1 MTDAN
6 QDDFWSIDDDSPIEK
21 PKGVFAVNEVRSC
34 RELFEMIKDGS
45 LKTSPKFQ
53 RFSVWDEKEQTRFI
67 DSLAKQLPI
76 PSLCISNSGGAFFQA
91 IDGQQRL
98 NAIYKFLDIDNEWKL
113 PFLQD
118 IDIELSGKTNK
129 EICESN
135 KDLFNKIR
143 NVTIPVSMVMCDIE
157 NKDHLEYIFKIF
169 HRLNSTAVI
178 LNNQEIRNC
187 IYSGKLN
194 DLINKLG
201 TSKDFVDIKKINERN
216 VLRLEGAETILA
228 FFAFYDNLPDYQG
241 KLTSF
246 LNQYMIRN
254 KNASETWLD
263 EKEQIFYRSINILKK
278 IDSYKT
284 TNSTFNP
291 VLYGIAKNIDL
302 LESRDALLIKECYSN
317 IVSSQ
322 PFSSEALIGGTWS
335 KQKVLERYNT
345 AFERFSNA

>member
-1 MTDAN
+1 MADTN
-6 QDDFWSIDDDSPIEK
+6 QDDFWNIEDDSPIEK

-53 RFSVWDEKEQTRFI
+53 RFSVWTEKEQTRFI

-76 PSLCISNSGGAFFQA
+76 PSLCISNSGGASFQA

-98 NAIYKFLDIDNEWKL
+98 NAIYKFLNIDNEWAL
-113 PFLQD
+113 PPLQD
-118 IDIELSGKTNK
+118 IDAELAGKTNK
-129 EICESN
+129 EIYENN

-143 NVTIPVSMVMCDIE
+143 NVTIPVSMVVCDIE
-157 NKDHLEYIFKIF
+157 DKDHLEYIFKIF
-169 HRLNSTAVI
+169 HRLNSTAVV

-187 IYSGKLN
+187 IYSGTLN

-201 TSKDFVDIKKINERN
+201 CSKDFINIKKINEQSAR
-216 VLRLEGAETILA
+216 RLEGAETILA
-228 FFAFYDNLPDYQG
+228 FFAFYDNLDNYQG

-254 KNASETWLD
+254 KNASDAWLK
-263 EKEQIFYRSINILKK
+263 EREQIFYESINILKK
-278 IDSYKT
+278 INSYKT
-284 TNSTFNP
+284 ANSTFNP
-291 VLYGIAKNIDL
+291 VLYGISKNVRL
-302 LESRDALLIKECYSN
+302 LEGKDASLIERCYLT

-322 PFSSEALIGGTWS
+322 PFSSNALIGGTWS
-335 KQKVLERYNT
+335 KQKVLERYHT
-345 AFERFSNA
+345 AFEGFSNA